1 MTKPQPYPSFD
12 CTVGYDADVPCLTMT
27 WKGYATSREF
37 REANERILEV
47 LAERKA
53 DKLLGDIEEFVL
65 IGSEDQT
72 WLSTDWIPRAVQ
84 AGLRK
89 VALITPVFYFN
100 KVAVESVG
108 ERLDPEALKLQQ
120 FDSAPAA
127 REWLA
132 SP

>member
-1 MTKPQPYPSFD
+1 MTAQPSYPSFE
-12 CTVGYDADVPCLTMT
+12 CTIGYDADVPCVVMT
-27 WKGYATSREF
+27 WKGYANTREF
-37 REANERILEV
+37 RDANERILAF

-53 DKLLGDIEEFVL
+53 SKMLGDIRDFVL
-65 IGSEDQT
+65 IGAEDQT

-108 ERLDPEALKLQQ
+108 ERLDPEALKLQH